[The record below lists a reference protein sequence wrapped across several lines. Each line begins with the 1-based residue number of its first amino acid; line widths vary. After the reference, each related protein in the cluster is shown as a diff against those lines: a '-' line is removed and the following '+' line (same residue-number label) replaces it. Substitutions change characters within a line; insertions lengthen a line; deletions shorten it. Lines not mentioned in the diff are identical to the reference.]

1 MTGLISQHAE
11 AVSFIFAYPYKMA
24 QIMRPVKMRFLMGQF
39 KEHLGLYTPRTDN
52 HTSTW
57 PQQ

>member
-11 AVSFIFAYPYKMA
+11 AASFIFVCPYKMA
-24 QIMRPVKMRFLMGQF
+24 QIMRPVNMWSLMEQV
-39 KEHLGLYTPRTDN
+39 KKHLDLYTPKTEI